1 MLYLLQV
8 NVGLILFYALYKLV
22 CTRDTFFRSRRFIL
36 IVSLVLPFILPFID
50 VREWLESRDRMIMLT
65 HFDYSAVLPEIV
77 VGSEAVETGNR
88 VFVLSEWIGYLYLA
102 GVVALL
108 VRLAVQAF
116 SLYRLI
122 VRMPEKEINGVC
134 VKCLND
140 PSGPFSFFGWIFMN
154 PAAVKEDEISEI
166 LTHEMAH
173 VKQHHSV
180 DVLLAEMV
188 SICCWMNPFA
198 WLLKR
203 EVRLNLEF
211 LADRK
216 VMEAGFAT
224 KSYQY
229 HLLGLAYNHKYGLS
243 NNFNFSHLKQRI
255 IMMNKK
261 KSNAAG
267 HIKYA
272 LFVLPA
278 FALLVAGNISC
289 SQGASE
295 KQDAKEETVAPDS
308 VAAPTDG
315 VAKDEVFM
323 VAEQM
328 PEFPGGMKELL
339 KFLQDNLKYPE
350 NAMKNNVQ
358 GRVIVQFVVE
368 KDGTLTEFKVA
379 RSVDPDLDAEALRV
393 LQTMPKWKPGMQ
405 RGKIE
410 VVLRSLCEKS
420 GNRIQFS
427 DCR

>member
-77 VGSEAVETGNR
+77 VGSEAAETGNR

-102 GVVALL
+102 GVVVLL

-122 VRMPEKEINGVC
+122 VRMPEKEINGVRI
-134 VKCLND
+134 KCLND

-261 KSNAAG
+261 KSNATW

-278 FALLVAGNISC
+278 FALLAAGNISC
-289 SQGASE
+289 SQDASQTE
-295 KQDAKEETVAPDS
+295 DAKEEVVAPVSPEAKEAPADS
-308 VAAPTDG
+308 T
-315 VAKDEVFM
+315 AKEEVFM

-405 RGKIE
+405 RGKI
-410 VVLRSLCEKS
+410 VRVKFTVPVSFKL
-420 GNRIQFS
+420 Q
-427 DCR
+427 

>member
-102 GVVALL
+102 GVLVLL
-108 VRLAVQAF
+108 VRLVIQAF

-339 KFLQDNLKYPE
+339 KFLQNNLKYPE

-393 LQTMPKWKPGMQ
+393 LQIMPKWKPGMQ
-405 RGKIE
+405 RGKI
-410 VVLRSLCEKS
+410 VRVKFTVPVSFKL
-420 GNRIQFS
+420 Q
-427 DCR
+427 

>member
-77 VGSEAVETGNR
+77 VGSEAAETGNR

-102 GVVALL
+102 GVLVLL
-108 VRLAVQAF
+108 VRLAIQAF

-122 VRMPEKEINGVC
+122 VRMPEKEINGVR

-289 SQGASE
+289 SQDASQTE
-295 KQDAKEETVAPDS
+295 DAKEEVVAPVSPEAKEAPADS
-308 VAAPTDG
+308 T
-315 VAKDEVFM
+315 AKEEVFM

-328 PEFPGGMKELL
+328 PEYPGGMKEML
-339 KFLQDNLKYPE
+339 KFLQENVKYPE

-368 KDGTLTEFKVA
+368 KDGTPTEFKVL

-393 LQTMPKWKPGMQ
+393 MKAMPKWKPGMQ
-405 RGKIE
+405 KGQ
-410 VVLRSLCEKS
+410 VVRVKFTVPVSFKL
-420 GNRIQFS
+420 Q
-427 DCR
+427 

>member
-77 VGSEAVETGNR
+77 VGSEVAETGSR

-102 GVVALL
+102 GVVVLL
-108 VRLAVQAF
+108 VRLVVQAF

-122 VRMPEKEINGVC
+122 VRMPEKEINGVR

-154 PAAVKEDEISEI
+154 PATVKEDELDEI

-203 EVRLNLEF
+203 EVSLNLEF

-261 KSNAAG
+261 KSNGAG

-289 SQGASE
+289 SQDASQTE
-295 KQDAKEETVAPDS
+295 DAKEEVVAPVSPEAKEAPADS
-308 VAAPTDG
+308 T
-315 VAKDEVFM
+315 AKEEVFM

-393 LQTMPKWKPGMQ
+393 LQIMPKWKPGMQ
-405 RGKIE
+405 RGKI
-410 VVLRSLCEKS
+410 VRVKFTVPVSFKL
-420 GNRIQFS
+420 Q
-427 DCR
+427 

>member
-77 VGSEAVETGNR
+77 VGSEAAETGNR

-102 GVVALL
+102 GVLVLL

-116 SLYRLI
+116 SLSRLI
-122 VRMPEKEINGVC
+122 LRMPEKEINGVR

-180 DVLLAEMV
+180 DVFLAEMV

-261 KSNAAG
+261 KSNGAG

-289 SQGASE
+289 SQDASQTE
-295 KQDAKEETVAPDS
+295 DAKEEVVAPVSPEAKEAPADS
-308 VAAPTDG
+308 T
-315 VAKDEVFM
+315 AKEEVFM

-328 PEFPGGMKELL
+328 PEYPGGMKEML
-339 KFLQDNLKYPE
+339 KFLQENVKYPE

-368 KDGTLTEFKVA
+368 KDGTPTEFKVL

-393 LQTMPKWKPGMQ
+393 MKAMPKWKPGMQ
-405 RGKIE
+405 KGQ
-410 VVLRSLCEKS
+410 VVRVKFTVPVSFKL
-420 GNRIQFS
+420 Q
-427 DCR
+427 